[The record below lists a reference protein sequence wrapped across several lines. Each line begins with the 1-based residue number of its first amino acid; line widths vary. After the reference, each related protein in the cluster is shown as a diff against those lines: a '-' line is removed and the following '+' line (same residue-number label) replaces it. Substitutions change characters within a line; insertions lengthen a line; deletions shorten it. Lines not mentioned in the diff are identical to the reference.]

1 MSHFM
6 SHFLHQKS
14 GARDCSWANLALWKD
29 CKGWPHWSLALQDPP
44 FHILNCCFGI
54 RFGTFFQKKKSS
66 NKSQWRVVVDIHI
79 VVTLNDH
86 DQRLRLDSVAPETSS
101 DFLAP
106 WAPMIPHAIADKTLQ
121 PNQQM
126 PDPKCLQV
134 NGLFKLFLRE
144 RSQHQ
149 PPIRL
154 MHSDIGSGLL
164 ISCNALWKV
173 LKNSITLLT
182 PFSARKATEYSMPSI
197 SSWVSMVASDQLLLL
212 IVTWDCR
219 AMGWQTNRR
228 ERCRQTVTFSF
239 GEECKNEEENA
250 ISSIDSRYW
259 CIIILFQCR
268 HDIYQAIKNTYY
280 ACLPHRVANSQ
291 TCDTISA
298 WYLGDHWED
307 YQHTLKSSWLVN
319 LRRSTIKPLK
329 IKQVHG
335 HDIWV

>member
-1 MSHFM
+1 MTMTRDWDWTLWHLR
-6 SHFLHQKS
+6 HHQIS
-14 GARDCSWANLALWKD
+14 WPLGPPWYPMPLLTRHCSQTNKCQIQNA
-29 CKGWPHWSLALQDPP
+29 CKWMV
-44 FHILNCCFGI
+44 C
-54 RFGTFFQKKKSS
+54 SS
-66 NKSQWRVVVDIHI
+66 
-79 VVTLNDH
+79 
-86 DQRLRLDSVAPETSS
+86 
-101 DFLAP
+101 
-106 WAPMIPHAIADKTLQ
+106 
-121 PNQQM
+121 
-126 PDPKCLQV
+126 C
-134 NGLFKLFLRE
+134 FLRE

-154 MHSDIGSGLL
+154 MHSDIGSGVL

-182 PFSARKATEYSMPSI
+182 PFSALKATEYSMPSI

-291 TCDTISA
+291 ACDTISA